1 MNININGKL
10 ISESEYIFSSSNRG
24 FLYGDNI
31 FQTILY
37 SNKNLLFWEEHY
49 FRLMGGA
56 TIMRMHIPQ
65 SLNLEY
71 LYDEIMRTIDSC
83 VLSNET
89 CRVRISAFRSN
100 GGYYLPTNNK
110 MNYLIHVK
118 KIEKKYLN
126 ILVGKKIDVFYDH
139 FKPKYQLA
147 NFKGNFSII
156 STLSAIF
163 ADENKL
169 DESIILNSSSEICET
184 TSSNIFLIF
193 KSDIVTP
200 IIESGCVDG
209 VVRKVLID
217 FLRNQ
222 GYNLIEREV
231 KTFDLVKADEVFLT
245 NSIKMLQW
253 VSSYKNKNYNN
264 VLFKEIQ
271 YLFMKKFNIR

>member
-10 ISESEYIFSSSNRG
+10 LSESEFIFSSSNRG

-37 SNKNLLFWEEHY
+37 SNKKLLFWEEHY

-56 TIMRMHIPQ
+56 TIMRMYIPQ
-65 SLNLEY
+65 NLNLEY
-71 LYDEIMRTIDSC
+71 LCDEIIKTIDSC
-83 VLSNET
+83 ILSNET
-89 CRVRISAFRSN
+89 CRVRISAFRSK
-100 GGYYLPTNNK
+100 GGYYFPTNNK

-163 ADENKL
+163 ANENKL

-193 KSDIVTP
+193 KNDIVTP

-231 KTFDLVKADEVFLT
+231 KTFDLIKADEVFLT
-245 NSIKMLQW
+245 NSIKMLHW
-253 VSSYKNKNYNN
+253 VSSYKNKKYNN

-271 YLFMKKFNIR
+271 YSFMKKFNIR